1 MYALGDGEKKEIR
14 MDKIVYG
21 YQPNDLGFFGK
32 CGIFLHNLY
41 HFITDDPREANTEG
55 GIFPAIFGTF
65 IMTLLMSVL
74 VTPVGVIGAIYLRE
88 YARQGTLVQAVRIC
102 VNNLAGV
109 PSIVFG
115 VFGLGFFV
123 YYLGGSIDEL
133 FYWKKLAVD
142 NTPTFGTSGILWASL
157 TPVSYTHLSLKKS

>member
-32 CGIFLHNLY
+32 CGIFLHSLY

-74 VTPVGVIGAIYLRE
+74 VTPVGAWLMKMR
-88 YARQGTLVQAVRIC
+88 
-102 VNNLAGV
+102 
-109 PSIVFG
+109 
-115 VFGLGFFV
+115 
-123 YYLGGSIDEL
+123 
-133 FYWKKLAVD
+133 
-142 NTPTFGTSGILWASL
+142 
-157 TPVSYTHLSLKKS
+157 